1 MYTKEQIEAATV
13 SYYTGVETGITD
25 AAYDKAFAEHFPGIE
40 PLDLFREKTKNSAG
54 GKKVNLQYPM
64 LSLAKATE
72 VSELAAWLRKAHSAG
87 ATSIELFP
95 KWDGLAVQVVVA
107 HGKLVSATTRG
118 NGTVGEDVTELF
130 RRIPGATKLLDG
142 VYGVEVV
149 MTHTSF
155 DMARKE
161 KDYTSP
167 RNAASGILQRSVDT
181 HGHLAKYLSI
191 RAHWAFFKAPV
202 EVDLYQSTSAEAL
215 ETLLKAYNEHTHV
228 SLQEQ
233 RSDVDTDGVVIV
245 AKDATGI
252 LKSMGEGT
260 TTPNWAVA
268 WKFET
273 ETQETTLLDVQWEQN
288 RTKVTPVGIFHPPVY
303 FGQVKVEKAS
313 LHNIDIIRNLDLAI
327 GDKILV
333 ERAGEVIPQVVEV
346 IDRPVGRIKIES
358 PEKSEVTMQHMVKH
372 VADVFDIKGL
382 GPAVQAQMAD
392 MLSSECTG
400 RPTPEWVIW
409 YMHEVVC
416 ARQMEDNFDG
426 FGEVSAQKLMAS
438 MSYSF
443 EQSTPA
449 QWLAAIGIPSLGK
462 RKWATIINAHGSV
475 REFAAAREYED
486 IAIEIEG
493 VGPATHQAIAANWH
507 SIWEVSRMLIN
518 FGKAD
523 DPQEEQEVVGGSLA
537 GVKVVVT
544 GKVGISTRDGV
555 HSVLKHAHGAE
566 VQGTVSKN
574 TTVLVVGGEPNTPSS
589 KVVKAEKIGIPVV
602 YCNNIDELEEAI
614 KSVI

>member
-1 MYTKEQIEAATV
+1 MYTKEQIEEATV
-13 SYYTGVETGITD
+13 SYYTGEETGITD
-25 AAYDKAFAEHFPGIE
+25 SDYDKAFAVHFPGIE

-64 LSLAKATE
+64 LSLAKATK

-130 RRIPGATKLLDG
+130 RRIPGATKLRDG

-155 DMARKE
+155 EMARKE

-191 RAHWAFFKAPV
+191 RAHWTFFKAPV

-233 RSDVDTDGVVIV
+233 LSDVDTDGVVIV
-245 AKDATGI
+245 AKDGNGI

-260 TTPNWAVA
+260 TTPHWAVA

-273 ETQETTLLDVQWEQN
+273 ETQETTLLDVEWEQN
-288 RTKVTPVGIFHPPVY
+288 RTKVTPVAVFHPPVY

-313 LHNIDIIRNLDLAI
+313 LHNIDIIRNLGLAI

-346 IDRPVGRIKIES
+346 IERPAGRIEIES
-358 PEKSEVTMQHMVKH
+358 PEKAEVTTEHKVKLI
-372 VADVFDIKGL
+372 ADVFDIKGM
-382 GPAVQAQMAD
+382 GPAVQAQVAQ
-392 MLSSECTG
+392 SAEG
-400 RPTPEWVIW
+400 
-409 YMHEVVC
+409 
-416 ARQMEDNFDG
+416 FDG
-426 FGEVSAQKLMAS
+426 TPLEPLKLMTFISNALTAEKLQVEFESFGEASATKLRTAIE
-438 MSYSF
+438 YSF
-443 EQSTPA
+443 SESKPE
-449 QWLAAIGIPSLGK
+449 QWLAALGLPGMGK
-462 RKWATIINAHGSV
+462 RKWASILRQSGGVASLMTDLDGP
-475 REFAAAREYED
+475 Y
-486 IAIEIEG
+486 EG
-493 VGPATHQAIAANWH
+493 VGEVMQQIMLDNEEAIT
-507 SIWEVSRMLIN
+507 EVCSYLVHIGRDSEAVISN
-518 FGKAD
+518 
-523 DPQEEQEVVGGSLA
+523 VIGSLA
-537 GVKVVVT
+537 GVKCVVT
-544 GKVGISTRDGV
+544 GKVGINSRNEV
-555 HSVLKHAHGAE
+555 HALLESYGAE
-566 VQGTVSKN
+566 VQGSVSKT

-589 KVVKAEKIGIPVV
+589 KVVKAEKLGIPVV
-602 YCNNIDELEEAI
+602 YCNNIDELEKAI
-614 KSVI
+614 KAVL